1 MTPTDSHRRL
11 AYFATLL
18 LAVITYLYALDGLHI
33 PKNGDEYP
41 YTHITRMTALSGS
54 LLPLQSE
61 MDGMRNTK
69 PPMIFW
75 QGIATS
81 NWGQD
86 WEHWHLRW
94 PSVVYTFLT
103 GLLIFLLARKLGNL
117 RSGFIALLSFLAFM
131 TTYRYGRPFLTD
143 PPLVFWLFLP
153 GFALLYWRPAAF
165 DSRLLFP
172 LFAGVCL
179 GIGFLYKSFMLIV
192 PVGLTFAWWYWKER
206 DYDLRAFLLR
216 DSWKLLIITALSL
229 GLFSLWF
236 VFDPDPDAI
245 LQEFIF
251 KENIGKVSQD
261 NYLAKLIWGGSSVW
275 SQAIGLVLNTG
286 LFIFPVSYLIY
297 RAARERKA
305 MDATE
310 VMLWIWVLVYFLIF
324 SLPTQRSA
332 RYLIPVMPAIA
343 ILLSLYWDR
352 IPLWTFR
359 ASLFLAG
366 LFVAGI
372 AYFGLRLEFFLGE
385 TGIYPFT
392 IWLVMA
398 LTLGMVVFAWIRPAW
413 TRDLTP
419 AALLLVYVCLAGFFH
434 PFDHERGHYRQE
446 TINNMKGK
454 DVWVPYN
461 FRAKYERYGFML
473 PGADIHGYRTQDKFT
488 PQELMAAHEYV
499 VIRRAPSKVLDL
511 NDCKILDTRIDV
523 RSRHNSQEIR
533 EILLENR
540 LDHLFVNEDLVYC
553 PREDTKLLQ

>member
-1 MTPTDSHRRL
+1 MSPMDSQRRL
-11 AYFATLL
+11 VYYATLL
-18 LAVITYLYALDGLHI
+18 LAIVTYLYALDGLHI

-41 YTHITRMTALSGS
+41 YTHITRLTAQSGS

-69 PPMIFW
+69 PPMVFW
-75 QGIATS
+75 QGIAS
-81 NWGQD
+81 SDWGQE
-86 WEHWHLRW
+86 WEHWRLRW
-94 PSVVYTFLT
+94 PSVLYTFLT
-103 GLLIFLLARKLGNL
+103 GLLIFLLARRLGNL

-153 GFALLYWRPAAF
+153 GFALLYWRPRAF

-172 LFAGVCL
+172 LFAGLCL

-206 DYDLRAFLLR
+206 DYDLRVFLLK
-216 DSWKLLIITALSL
+216 DSIKLIVMTALSL

-251 KENIGKVSQD
+251 KENIGKVKQD

-286 LFIFPVSYLIY
+286 LFIFPATVLFY
-297 RAARERKA
+297 RAFRERRT
-305 MDATE
+305 MEATE
-310 VMLWIWVLVYFLIF
+310 IMLWIWILVYFVIF

-332 RYLIPVMPAIA
+332 RYLIPIMPALA

-352 IPLWTFR
+352 IPLWSYR
-359 ASLFLAG
+359 LSLIFAG
-366 LFVAGI
+366 LFVVGI
-372 AYFGLRLEFFLGE
+372 AYFGLRLEFFLDQHGL
-385 TGIYPFT
+385 YPLT
-392 IWLVMA
+392 IWFTMV
-398 LTLGMVVFAWIRPAW
+398 LTLGVVLYGLLRREW

-419 AALLLVYVCLAGFFH
+419 AALLLVYASLAGFFH
-434 PFDHERGHYRQE
+434 PFDHEKGQYGQD
-446 TINNMKGK
+446 TIIEMKGK

-461 FRAKYERYGFML
+461 FRAKYERYRFML
-473 PGADIHGYRTQDKFT
+473 PGAHIRGYRTQDKFT
-488 PQELMAAHEYV
+488 PEELMASHEYV
-499 VIRRAPSKVLDL
+499 VIRRAPSETLDL
-511 NDCKILDTRIDV
+511 KNCKRLDTRIDV

-533 EILLENR
+533 EILLDNR

-553 PREDTKLLQ
+553 PRSS

>member
-1 MTPTDSHRRL
+1 MTAIDRHHRIV
-11 AYFATLL
+11 YFATLL
-18 LAVITYLYALDGLHI
+18 LAVFTYLYALDGLHI

-41 YTHITRMTALSGS
+41 YTHITRLTAQSGA

-61 MDGMRNTK
+61 MEGMRNTK
-69 PPMIFW
+69 PPLIFW
-75 QGIATS
+75 QGIATTDRAQ
-81 NWGQD
+81 N
-86 WEHWHLRW
+86 WEHWRLRW

-103 GLLIFLLARKLGNL
+103 GLLIFLLARRLGNL
-117 RSGFIALLSFLAFM
+117 RSGLVALFSFLAFM

-165 DSRLLFP
+165 NSRLAFP

-192 PVGLTFAWWYWKER
+192 PVGLTFAWWYWKGR
-206 DYDLRAFLLR
+206 DYDLRAFFLQ
-216 DSWKLLIITALSL
+216 DSWKLILMTALSL

-236 VFDPDPDAI
+236 VFDPDPKAI

-251 KENIGKVSQD
+251 KENIGKVNQD
-261 NYLAKLIWGGSSVW
+261 NYLAKLVWGGSSVW

-286 LFIFPVSYLIY
+286 LFIFPATVLFN
-297 RAARERKA
+297 RAFRERRTMK
-305 MDATE
+305 ATE
-310 VMLWIWVLVYFLIF
+310 IMLWIWVLVYFVIF

-352 IPLWTFR
+352 IPLWAFR
-359 ASLFLAG
+359 LSLLLAG
-366 LFVAGI
+366 LFVIGI

-385 TGIYPFT
+385 ADIYPLS

-398 LTLGMVVFAWIRPAW
+398 ATLGLVIFAWIRNSW

-419 AALLLVYVCLAGFFH
+419 AVLLLVYVNLAGFFH
-434 PFDHERGHYRQE
+434 PFDHDKGHYSDE
-446 TINNMKGK
+446 TITEMKGK

-473 PGADIHGYRTQDKFT
+473 PGAMIHGYRTQDKFT
-488 PQELMAAHEYV
+488 PEELMATHEFV
-499 VIRRAPSKVLDL
+499 VIRRTPSQALEL
-511 NDCKILDTRIDV
+511 EDCRLVDTRIDV

-533 EILLENR
+533 EILLDNR
-540 LDHLFVNEDLVYC
+540 LDHLFVNEDLVHC
-553 PREDTKLLQ
+553 PILARQLVQ